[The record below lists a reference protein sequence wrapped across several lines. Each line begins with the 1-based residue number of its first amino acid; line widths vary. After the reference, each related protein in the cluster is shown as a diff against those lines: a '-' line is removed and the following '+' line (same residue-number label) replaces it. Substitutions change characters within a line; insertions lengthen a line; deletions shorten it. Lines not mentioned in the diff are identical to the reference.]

1 MNDKNRETLIILQ
14 EECAEVVQA
23 TSKIFRFG
31 MDQIM
36 GNQEE
41 TNLKLLEGEIGDVLA
56 MIDLLQSQ
64 GLISKEGLNKAKK
77 AKIEK
82 LKKWSHI
89 YEQD

>member
-1 MNDKNRETLIILQ
+1 MDDKNRETLVILQ

-23 TSKIFRFG
+23 TAKIFRFG

-36 GNQEE
+36 GNQEQ
-41 TNLKLLEGEIGDVLA
+41 TNIKLLEGEIGDVLA

-64 GLISKEGLNKAKK
+64 GLVSKEGLNKAKK

-89 YEQD
+89 YE